1 MVIPDPSIQ
10 WLFWGPQNTSAI
22 LCIIQVIHPSIGGSL
37 LILGVVTI
45 FYPPPLKGWRCE
57 MSKPKTS
64 KHLLV
69 PSTSDLKGIW
79 RILDD
84 EGKWEISFFF
94 PFLRI
99 CRFRSFSVA
108 GEIPGTEDRMCQAA
122 RRRLRCGCVCWYQRS
137 DLGAGFYTPEI
148 FTWNQERSFLE
159 EEIFPP
165 FGNRHEFRVPC

>member
-1 MVIPDPSIQ
+1 MAIPDPSIQ

-37 LILGVVTI
+37 LILWVVTI

-84 EGKWEISFFF
+84 EGKWEISLFF

-99 CRFRSFSVA
+99 RRFRSFSVA

-122 RRRLRCGCVCWYQRS
+122 RRRLRCGGCGVSKKWFWV
-137 DLGAGFYTPEI
+137 LI
-148 FTWNQERSFLE
+148 FTPLRIIGPSKLVILRTLPLLYRFK
-159 EEIFPP
+159 P
-165 FGNRHEFRVPC
+165 FHWRVQDP